1 METEH
6 EYIDAILRE
15 FGYGDDDPEVI
26 DLEEHYDEA

>member
-15 FGYGDDDPEVI
+15 FGYDDDPEVI
-26 DLEEHYDEA
+26 DLEESYDEA